1 MADIV
6 ALQLYTIRDEMEKD
20 FKQTLR
26 RVADIGYA
34 GVEFAYYGYGDR
46 NLSPTELADLLAETG
61 LKAVGSHVSL
71 DRLNH
76 NFEREIAYLQA
87 IGKPFCFLPWVNVN
101 TINNSDSLKRFA
113 EQLNEL
119 GRRIQSQGITFG
131 YHNHDFEFT
140 NVVDGQTIYEHLIA
154 NTDPAL
160 VKFELDTYW
169 AAFAGQ
175 DVVELIKKLDTRVV
189 TLHLKDMTADRTFT
203 EVGDGTLRI
212 ADYIEAGQEAGVKI
226 FIVENDKPAIPSL
239 DSARRSFENLYR
251 SLAWSNNET
260 DE

>member
-6 ALQLYTIRDEMEKD
+6 ALQLYTVRDETEKD

-26 RVADIGYA
+26 CVAEIGYA
-34 GVEFAYYGYGDR
+34 GVEFAQYGD
-46 NLSPTELADLLAETG
+46 LTSTELTALLAETG
-61 LKAVGSHVSL
+61 LKAVGSHVAL
-71 DRLNH
+71 ERLNN
-76 NFEREIAYLQA
+76 NFEREIEYLQA
-87 IGKPFCFLPWVNVN
+87 IGSPFCFLPWVDVT
-101 TINNSDSLKRFA
+101 TINDSDRLQRFA

-119 GRRIQSQGITFG
+119 GRRTQSYGITLG

-140 NVVDGQTIYEHLIA
+140 NVVAGKTIYEQLIA
-154 NTDPAL
+154 QTDPAL

-175 DVVELIKKLDTRVV
+175 DVVALIKGLDRRVV

-203 EVGDGTLRI
+203 EVGDGTLNI
-212 ADYIEAGQEAGVKI
+212 ADYIAAGQAAGVKT

-239 DSARRSFENLYR
+239 DSARRSLENLHR
-251 SLAWSNNET
+251 SLT
-260 DE
+260 